1 MSLATQLPRLRLWS
15 GLVLFVYVVVH
26 LLNHA
31 LGLVS
36 LDVQDNVG
44 QWVQAFWRTIPGTVA
59 LYGALAVHFISVLV
73 GLWRRRTLRMRG
85 TERAQIALGIAIPF
99 LLVVHVMGTRY
110 AAEAYGIHDGYA
122 YVLLSTFVF
131 SPVSGVL
138 NAAGLVAAW
147 IHGVIGLHMWLRVKS
162 FYSVRV
168 HQTGL
173 VLATLVP
180 SAALAGYLSA
190 GRAIIPLSLDGDY
203 MEGYYAGL
211 NLVDDAV
218 WAFIAR
224 DTDMVRNGL
233 IGIVALLL
241 VSRLVRHWARSRHRR
256 IVVDYVDGPVTKQD
270 VGPTLLEMSRM
281 RAVPHASVCGGKGRC
296 STCRV
301 RIVKA
306 EGDIPEI
313 DDDERRVLRRFK
325 AGEDVRLAC
334 RLRPTGNMTVL
345 RLMPAE
351 ATMRMVAEQGRF
363 ATGQEMVVT
372 VMFADLRDFTR
383 TSEKRLPFD
392 VVYLINQFS
401 GAMGREVEA
410 QGGRI
415 DKFLGDGLMVL
426 FGLEDTPQQ
435 GARSALAAAAAMID
449 ALDALNAS
457 LKGDLDEPLRMG
469 IGLHSGPAV
478 LGEIG
483 YGAARAL
490 TAVGD
495 TVNVA
500 SRLETATKAGD
511 CIACISAAT
520 VDLAAL
526 DRPMVVPV
534 PISVKGKDER
544 ISVYRVDHPRELEI
558 IAVSV

>member
-1 MSLATQLPRLRLWS
+1 MSLAAQLPRLRLWS
-15 GLVLFVYVVVH
+15 GLVLFVYVVIH

-36 LDVQDNVG
+36 LEVQEGAG

-59 LYGALAVHFISVLV
+59 LYGALAVHFVTVLA
-73 GLWRRRTLRMRG
+73 GLWLRRTLRMSMAQW
-85 TERAQIALGIAIPF
+85 AQIALGIAIPF

-110 AAEAYGIHDGYA
+110 AAEAYGIDDGYA

-138 NAAGLVAAW
+138 NAAGLVSAW

-168 HQTGL
+168 HQVGL

-180 SAALAGYLSA
+180 TAALAGYLSA

-203 MEGYYAGL
+203 MERYYAGL
-211 NLVDDAV
+211 NLVDDAI
-218 WAFIAR
+218 WGLIAR
-224 DTDMVRNGL
+224 DTDMVRSGL
-233 IGIVALLL
+233 IGIIVLLL
-241 VSRLVRHWARSRHRR
+241 AGRAVRHWARNRQRR
-256 IVVDYVDGPVTKQD
+256 IVVKYVDGPVTKQD
-270 VGPTLLEMSRM
+270 IGPTLLEMSRI

-301 RIVKA
+301 RIVRA
-306 EGDIPEI
+306 EGDVPEI
-313 DDDERRVLRRFK
+313 DDEERRVLRRFK

-334 RLRPTGNMTVL
+334 RLRPAGDMTVL

-351 ATMRMVAEQGRF
+351 ATMKMVAEQGRF

-401 GAMGREVEA
+401 GAMGRAVEA

-435 GARSALAAAAAMID
+435 GARSALAAAAGMID
-449 ALDALNAS
+449 ALDALNTS
-457 LKGDLDEPLRMG
+457 LAGDLEEPLRMG
-469 IGLHSGPAV
+469 IGIHSGPAV

-483 YGAARAL
+483 YGTARAL

-511 CIACISAAT
+511 CIACISATT
-520 VDLAAL
+520 VELAGL
-526 DRPMVVPV
+526 DKPGIDPV
-534 PISVKGKDER
+534 TISVKGKHDRVSIYR
-544 ISVYRVDHPRELEI
+544 IDHPHELETV
-558 IAVSV
+558 AVPA